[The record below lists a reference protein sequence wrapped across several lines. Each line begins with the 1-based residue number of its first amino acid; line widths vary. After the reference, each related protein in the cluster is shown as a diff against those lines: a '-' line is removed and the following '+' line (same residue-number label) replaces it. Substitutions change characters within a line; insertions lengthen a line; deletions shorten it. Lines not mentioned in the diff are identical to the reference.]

1 MNAEGSAEE
10 PSAGAEQSDPEPRH
24 LARRSLLTAAGV
36 VGVAGVA
43 AVSGGLVWRDD
54 VANARQHADGATTA
68 ELSTATSLK
77 VLWRANTTHKVMALT
92 FDDGPGPTL
101 TSPLLDV
108 LAENKVR
115 ATFSLVGRRAH
126 LRKDLVRRQ
135 MRQGHELA
143 NHTWSHQDLSQ
154 IGPAAQQRELEST
167 DQILYD
173 LTGRKPAVIRPP
185 YGRINGDLLAYAA
198 RNAQQIVLWDMRFHE
213 SLVRLRR
220 QRSVR
225 DGSPTSGQHPAWAR
239 CRQSEP
245 LCRDPS
251 RTGHHPYGQG
261 QGIRVP
267 DRERDVGAGRQGLNR
282 CGPSSAA

>member
-213 SLVRLRR
+213 SLYDSAGNAQYVMDHLRP
-220 QRSVR
+220 
-225 DGSPTSGQHPAWAR
+225 GSILLGHDAGSRNRYVGTQAVPAIIRMAKDRGYEFLTASEMLELDAR
-239 CRQSEP
+239 
-245 LCRDPS
+245 
-251 RTGHHPYGQG
+251 G
-261 QGIRVP
+261 
-267 DRERDVGAGRQGLNR
+267 
-282 CGPSSAA
+282 